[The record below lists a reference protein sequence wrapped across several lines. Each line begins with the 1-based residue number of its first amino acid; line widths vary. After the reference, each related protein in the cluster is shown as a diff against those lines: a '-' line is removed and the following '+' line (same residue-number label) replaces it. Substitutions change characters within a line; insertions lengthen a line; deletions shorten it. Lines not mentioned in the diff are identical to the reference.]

1 MGCANEKECKKQVK
15 AHSFGLC
22 VANLQR
28 KNVGTLQTTKRN
40 SLGFDGDVKYDSLT
54 NQETKIVSVNQNTVN
69 KINVQSHYHEG
80 SIKTE
85 IDDNDSLFFF
95 KNSNNLEKLSKIK
108 KIQSFDQGLNIGQ
121 YLNVQDSTEE
131 FDQRRTKSFNPND
144 KWKKINEE
152 SKEDWGMEDYNE
164 FLDDYMLQ
172 TYKKNKQKYNQ
183 KLKAGPTQ
191 QIRWSCW
198 KTKLLNEEEYQ
209 KYFQFKVPNI
219 YEYLL
224 CPYMSK
230 NQGQF
235 YENNMYQIV
244 KDITR
249 TFPEREFFEDKQMGQ
264 DQLKRTLMATSNLFR
279 QVGYCQGMNFIM
291 GMLLLVSG
299 GDESSVFD
307 SFISLS
313 FRPEY
318 MLVGLFE
325 NGFPLLRFLEYLFE
339 DLFKTHLP
347 ELHKHFKDQDILN
360 TIWLTKWLMT
370 LYLYSFP
377 LNKCI
382 RIMDYVISSNIFAL
396 IYVALEI
403 LVQYKE
409 QLLQMDNMDMI
420 NFFSKRISK
429 QDENSFVETN
439 LPSLDTV
446 DIEQV
451 IQNAKKYQF
460 KNSQIRKLAVECKTY
475 VSEEYAYLVDKV
487 NYQEQDSDS
496 FVQNYASEVSNIV
509 FFVDYF
515 TIKDKT
521 EKQKYLEKIKFK
533 FINQEI
539 VKEKKQH

>member
-1 MGCANEKECKKQVK
+1 MGCANQKECKKQVQ
-15 AHSFGLC
+15 AHSCGVF
-22 VANLQR
+22 AH
-28 KNVGTLQTTKRN
+28 
-40 SLGFDGDVKYDSLT
+40 KYDSLA
-54 NQETKIVSVNQNTVN
+54 NLDTKIIFVNQNT
-69 KINVQSHYHEG
+69 INNNDISSHYRGG
-80 SIKTE
+80 SVKTE
-85 IDDNDSLFFF
+85 IDDNGSLILF
-95 KNSNNLEKLSKIK
+95 KNIINSTLPNQSKIK

-121 YLNVQDSTEE
+121 YLKVEDSSEE

-144 KWKKINEE
+144 KWKKIDEE
-152 SKEDWGMEDYNE
+152 SKEEWYNQDYNQ
-164 FLDDYMLQ
+164 FLADFMKQ
-172 TYKKNKQKYNQ
+172 TYKKNKKQYNQ
-183 KLKAGPTQ
+183 KLKVGPTQ
-191 QIRWSCW
+191 QMRWFCW
-198 KTKLLNEEEYQ
+198 IAKLLNEEEYQ

-224 CPYMSK
+224 CPYMNK

-249 TFPEREFFEDKQMGQ
+249 TFPDIRFFEDKQMGQ

-318 MLVGLFE
+318 LLVGLFE
-325 NGFPLLRFLEYLFE
+325 TGFPLLRFLEYLFE

-347 ELHKHFKDQDILN
+347 ELYKHFKDQEIAN

-403 LVQYKE
+403 LVQYHE
-409 QLLQMDNMDMI
+409 QLLKMDNMDMI
-420 NFFSKRISK
+420 NFFSKRTSK
-429 QDENSFVETN
+429 IDENSFIQINV
-439 LPSLDTV
+439 PSPDTV

-451 IQNAKKYQF
+451 ILNAKKYQL
-460 KNSQIRKLAVECKTY
+460 KNSQIRKLAIECKAY
-475 VSEEYAYLVDKV
+475 VSEEYANLVNKV

-496 FVQNYASEVSNIV
+496 FVKNYASEVSNVV
-509 FFVDYF
+509 FFVQYF
-515 TIKDKT
+515 TIKDKS
-521 EKQKYLEKIKFK
+521 EKQKYLEKIQFK

-539 VKEKKQH
+539 VKSNKQD

>member
-1 MGCANEKECKKQVK
+1 MGCANEKECKKQVQ
-15 AHSFGLC
+15 AHSCGVFLGQDSL
-22 VANLQR
+22 ANL
-28 KNVGTLQTTKRN
+28 
-40 SLGFDGDVKYDSLT
+40 
-54 NQETKIVSVNQNTVN
+54 ETKITSLNQNIVN
-69 KINVQSHYHEG
+69 NDIDSHYRGG
-80 SIKTE
+80 SVKTE
-85 IDDNDSLFFF
+85 IDDNGSIILF
-95 KNSNNLEKLSKIK
+95 KNAVNSNLLSNQSKIK
-108 KIQSFDQGLNIGQ
+108 IIQSFDQGLNIGQ
-121 YLNVQDSTEE
+121 YLNVEDSSEE
-131 FDQRRTKSFNPND
+131 FDQRRTKSFDPSG

-152 SKEDWGMEDYNE
+152 SKEDLNKEDYNE
-164 FLDDYMLQ
+164 FLTEFMKQ
-172 TYKKNKQKYNQ
+172 SYKKNKKSYNQ
-183 KLKAGPTQ
+183 KLKVGPTQ

-209 KYFQFKVPNI
+209 KYFQFKVTNI

-224 CPYMSK
+224 CPYMNK

-249 TFPEREFFEDKQMGQ
+249 TFPEIKFFEDKQMGQ

-279 QVGYCQGMNFIM
+279 KVGYCQGMNFIM

-307 SFISLS
+307 CFISLS

-325 NGFPLLRFLEYLFE
+325 NGFPLLRFLEYVFE
-339 DLFKTHLP
+339 DLFKTHLN
-347 ELHKHFKDQDILN
+347 ELYLHFKDQEIVN

-377 LNKCI
+377 LSKCI
-382 RIMDYVISSNIFAL
+382 RIMDYVISTNIFAL

-409 QLLQMDNMDMI
+409 QLLKMDNMDMI
-420 NFFSKRISK
+420 HFFSKK
-429 QDENSFVETN
+429 MCKVDESSFTQTN

-451 IQNAKKYQF
+451 ISNAQKYQL
-460 KNSQIRKLAVECKTY
+460 KNSQIRKLAIECKAY
-475 VSEEYAYLVDKV
+475 VSEEYAQLVDKV

-496 FVQNYASEVSNIV
+496 FVQNYASEVSNIT
-509 FFVDYF
+509 FFVEYF
-515 TIKDKT
+515 TIKDKQ
-521 EKQKYLEKIKFK
+521 EKLKYLEKIKLYY
-533 FINQEI
+533 INQEI
-539 VKEKKQH
+539 VKEKKQD